1 MNYNTQTAVLSLSL
15 HYDHQSRLIVISLD
29 TWRGSDAI
37 KQLSV
42 NTLICVHNA
51 SGDTAGNGKVF
62 CTQEYT
68 RQKFD
73 IKTLVNLKQHN
84 L

>member
-42 NTLICVHNA
+42 NTLICVHTA
-51 SGDTAGNGKVF
+51 SGDTAGNWKVF

>member
-1 MNYNTQTAVLSLSL
+1 MNYKTQTAVLSLSL

>member
-29 TWRGSDAI
+29 TWRWSDAI

>member
-51 SGDTAGNGKVF
+51 SGDTAGNGKMF

>member
-1 MNYNTQTAVLSLSL
+1 MNYNIQTAVLSLSL

>member
-51 SGDTAGNGKVF
+51 LGDTAGNVF
-62 CTQEYT
+62 VHKSTQE
-68 RQKFD
+68 KSL
-73 IKTLVNLKQHN
+73 ILKYS
-84 L
+84 